1 MCLLGRGRK
10 KMEDNTGGSSCPG
23 CQKGNNNKLRSWQ
36 EEKTVQEL
44 VIRLNRIEGQIRGI
58 KRMIEEGVYCD
69 NVLNQIASAQ
79 SALNGAARL
88 LLEKHMKTC
97 IKEQLQ
103 AGDDEVINELT
114 KTVFRLINK

>member
-1 MCLLGRGRK
+1 
-10 KMEDNTGGSSCPG
+10 
-23 CQKGNNNKLRSWQ
+23 
-36 EEKTVQEL
+36 
-44 VIRLNRIEGQIRGI
+44 
-58 KRMIEEGVYCD
+58 MIEEGVYCD
-69 NVLNQIASAQ
+69 SVLNQIASVQ

-97 IKEQLQ
+97 IKEQLI

>member
-1 MCLLGRGRK
+1 
-10 KMEDNTGGSSCPG
+10 
-23 CQKGNNNKLRSWQ
+23 
-36 EEKTVQEL
+36 
-44 VIRLNRIEGQIRGI
+44 
-58 KRMIEEGVYCD
+58 MIEEGVYCD

>member
-1 MCLLGRGRK
+1 
-10 KMEDNTGGSSCPG
+10 MEDNTGGSSCPG

>member
-1 MCLLGRGRK
+1 MK
-10 KMEDNTGGSSCPG
+10 DNTGADCPG
-23 CQKGNNNKLRSWQ
+23 CQKGNNNKLRGWH

-44 VIRLNRIEGQIRGI
+44 VVRLNRIEGQIRGI

-69 NVLNQIASAQ
+69 SVLNQIASAQ

-97 IKEQLQ
+97 IKEQLI
-103 AGDDEVINELT
+103 AGDDEVINEIT
-114 KTVFRLINK
+114 RTVFRLIKR